1 MLNDKELEN
10 IRRKML
16 ELDEEPPVKAWAA
29 IQAEIKPRHRWR
41 FFWWLSSALLIL
53 SAISVYFFWDKLP
66 IHTAAPSASAHVP
79 SLAQTPKPIEK
90 QDHSTHSTQ
99 KDQPALSISEP
110 EHLLPSAE
118 TKPNAEGIKPD
129 LEKAASP
136 INRISKNNLLSQP
149 NIKAPITKGITLK
162 EDSILLIEANTGKIA
177 SMPGNPDKKTK
188 PEFQPKH
195 KEKLENN
202 SLPGHNLMQGK
213 STKPDI
219 EIANTEVTT
228 KKQQTNSDKT
238 GPSSFSENTL
248 SIKPPSQEK
257 LNTPADLEQDRSAEF
272 TNTDPTT
279 SPLVET
285 PVGIPAPDTASVV
298 LEPDTAS
305 QAKETIIVTPPGS
318 KGSKEWTVG
327 LFFSPRYSFRIVTPS
342 SSDDIYIEN
351 LTTRPKSGSER
362 MGYEL
367 GISVSKAIT
376 NRLYLE
382 SSLAFMQLKENVAY
396 SYTTGKVDT
405 LLRKGSSDG
414 QQIQLTAVYAS
425 GNRQL
430 VSSYAYGGWR
440 LGATYY
446 FWQNHRRR
454 FNITMNGGINLLVKG
469 QTTEVINGQESK
481 TINFPSKENILEQTN
496 YNLLIGAGYSLQVME
511 KYELMFMPTLN
522 YFLGSTFKA
531 REPFGL
537 QPYSLGIHVQVKR
550 RLK

>member
-29 IQAEIKPRHRWR
+29 IQAEIKPRRRWR
-41 FFWWLSSALLIL
+41 FFWWLSCALLVI
-53 SAISVYFFWDKLP
+53 SAISVYFFWDQLP

-79 SLAQTPKPIEK
+79 SPIPTVTPAG
-90 QDHSTHSTQ
+90 QQNHSTHSTQ
-99 KDQPALSISEP
+99 KDQPTLSINEP
-110 EHLLPSAE
+110 EHSLPSAE
-118 TKPNAEGIKPD
+118 RKPDAEGIKPD
-129 LEKAASP
+129 LKKAASP

-149 NIKAPITKGITLK
+149 NMKAPIKKGITS
-162 EDSILLIEANTGKIA
+162 EEASILFTEANTGKIA
-177 SMPGNPDKKTK
+177 REPRNPEKKTDYNLM
-188 PEFQPKH
+188 PELE
-195 KEKLENN
+195 EKLENN
-202 SLPGHNLMQGK
+202 SLPRHNLMQGK

-219 EIANTEVTT
+219 EIAKPEVTT
-228 KKQQTNSDKT
+228 QNQPTNPDKT
-238 GPSSFSENTL
+238 GSIPFSE
-248 SIKPPSQEK
+248 SAQEK
-257 LNTPADLEQDRSAEF
+257 LNTPPDRKQAKSLDF
-272 TNTDPTT
+272 SNTTPTT
-279 SPLVET
+279 SSLVET
-285 PVGIPAPDTASVV
+285 PVSTPASDTASVV

-342 SSDDIYIEN
+342 SSDDIYIES

-469 QTTEVINGQESK
+469 QTREVINGQESK

-496 YNLLIGAGYSLQVME
+496 YNLLIGAGYSLQMME
-511 KYELMFMPTLN
+511 KYELMLMPTLN

-537 QPYSLGIHVQVKR
+537 QPYSLGIHVQIKR